1 MQVDLSSNETVPRTI
16 QTSAVDSEVVMELE
30 SANSNT
36 NVGSEVAIDLESD
49 NSNTDVDSEVVM
61 ELESANSNTNV
72 GSEVAIDL
80 ESDNSNTVTL
90 ANTTLLYIHL
100 KYNKTK

>member
-49 NSNTDVDSEVVM
+49 NSNT
-61 ELESANSNTNV
+61 
-72 GSEVAIDL
+72 
-80 ESDNSNTVTL
+80 VTL